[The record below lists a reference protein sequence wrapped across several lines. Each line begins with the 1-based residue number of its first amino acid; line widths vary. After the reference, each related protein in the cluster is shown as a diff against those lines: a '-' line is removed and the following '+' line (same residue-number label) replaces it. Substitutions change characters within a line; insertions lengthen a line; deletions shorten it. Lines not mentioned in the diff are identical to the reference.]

1 MAITASGLYGLTLE
15 KMFTDTSG
23 QSLEAETH
31 KALLVLDAYT
41 PNFDT
46 HAFRSDV
53 TNEATG
59 TGYVSGG
66 ETITTTEITIGSPAV
81 GQLKYDHDDVQW
93 ASSTIANAMALV
105 GYFNVGTA
113 GTDQLVYLLDFV
125 TAVTT
130 SNGLLLV
137 QINANGVFTLDFTP

>member
-15 KMFTDTSG
+15 KFFINTAG

-31 KALLVLDAYT
+31 KGMLVTDTYT

-53 TNEATG
+53 TNEVSG
-59 TGYVSGG
+59 TGYTTGG
-66 ETITTTEITIGSPAV
+66 TALTTTEITVGSPSAGV
-81 GQLKYDHDDVQW
+81 LMYDHDNVLW
-93 ASSTIANAMALV
+93 STSTISNAMALV
-105 GYFNVGTA
+105 GYLNVGTA

-125 TAVTT
+125 TAVSTT
-130 SNGLLLV
+130 SGLLTV
-137 QINANGVFTLDFTP
+137 QINANGVFNLDYTP